1 VRLLLPL
8 VAALAVLLVACGGGD
23 DENGDNEPAPAA
35 TTSAAGE
42 PQATAAPASA
52 TAAAPTSAATVEDR
66 PEVETLLKAAALQ
79 LEDLPSGYTL
89 DDETFS
95 TNEESAG
102 DESEL
107 LGAPTLEELN
117 GFGRILGYDA
127 SYSQDASLSA
137 LLEGGTLS
145 LQVTTTLYE
154 DSDGADDAFEF
165 VREQASDP
173 EFLDA
178 FEESFASSPGVEVQ
192 DASLTPL
199 SFAELGDERLA
210 FEFKVSAHSTDLDQD
225 FDFIARL
232 VGIRRDRAIGS
243 VTILAVNESPSEDE
257 LEDLGRTLDERMND
271 ALE

>member
-1 VRLLLPL
+1 LLLPL

-23 DENGDNEPAPAA
+23 DGDENEPSPTA

-42 PQATAAPASA
+42 PQPTAAPASP
-52 TAAAPTSAATVEDR
+52 AAGSPTVEATVEDR
-66 PEVETLLKAAALQ
+66 TEIETLLKAAALQ

-95 TNEESAG
+95 TNEESAE

-107 LGAPTLEELN
+107 LGGPTLEDLN
-117 GFGRILGYDA
+117 RFGRILGYDA
-127 SYSQDASLSA
+127 SYSQEAGLSSI
-137 LLEGGTLS
+137 LEGGTLS

-154 DSDGADDAFEF
+154 DSDGADEAFEF

-173 EFLDA
+173 EFVDA
-178 FEESFASSPGVEVQ
+178 FEESFASTPGVEVQ

-232 VGIRRDRAIGS
+232 VGIRRDRLIGS
-243 VTILAVNESPSEDE
+243 VTILAVNESPSQDE

>member
-1 VRLLLPL
+1 MPWAAGAIPLASPTPSPEELLLQ
-8 VAALAVLLVACGGGD
+8 D
-23 DENGDNEPAPAA
+23 
-35 TTSAAGE
+35 
-42 PQATAAPASA
+42 ASL
-52 TAAAPTSAATVEDR
+52 R
-66 PEVETLLKAAALQ
+66 P
-79 LEDLPSGYTL
+79 EDLPHHFDPGYKRFT
-89 DDETFS
+89 
-95 TNEESAG
+95 TNRQLITVLGQPFEEPS
-102 DESEL
+102 SL
-107 LGAPTLEELN
+107 SVTLEELDCW
-117 GFGRILGYDA
+117 GRVLGYDA
-127 SYSQDASLSA
+127 SYSQEAGLSSI
-137 LLEGGTLS
+137 LEGGTLS

-154 DSDGADDAFEF
+154 DSDGADEAFEF

-173 EFLDA
+173 EFVDA
-178 FEESFASSPGVEVQ
+178 FEESFANSPGVEVQ